1 MDHSVASLKDKNAE
15 RNTVNGDLAY
25 EISEGNKDS
34 IRNCDGGHS
43 CDILTKSLASFCPE
57 NLSGAELKRNGIMCS
72 VEEIARQHG
81 ILMWY
86 GYVLLHPF
94 IVTV

>member
-34 IRNCDGGHS
+34 IRNCDGG
-43 CDILTKSLASFCPE
+43 
-57 NLSGAELKRNGIMCS
+57 
-72 VEEIARQHG
+72 
-81 ILMWY
+81 
-86 GYVLLHPF
+86 PF
-94 IVTV
+94 M

>member
-1 MDHSVASLKDKNAE
+1 M
-15 RNTVNGDLAY
+15 
-25 EISEGNKDS
+25 
-34 IRNCDGGHS
+34 GGHS

-94 IVTV
+94 IVTE